1 MRKTVDLSETSEP
14 GQTTRGSLGKPQQQN
29 FNPDFFLNKKGE
41 RIGGLRINFSY
52 AYGAVMLRAPFKAGD
67 DEDAADLPGHGH
79 TPAHAWD
86 VSKLLRD
93 NALSSIPS

>member
-1 MRKTVDLSETSEP
+1 MNLAK
-14 GQTTRGSLGKPQQQN
+14 LGEALENPN
-29 FNPDFFLNKKGE
+29 SSINPDFFNKKGE
-41 RIGGLRINFSY
+41 RIGGLRINSSY
-52 AYGAVMLRAPFKAGD
+52 AYGAVTLRAPIKDGND

-79 TPAHAWD
+79 TPAHPWD